1 MVRRYA
7 LIKKGVLIII
17 LATYYEV
24 VVCYHNY
31 IAKFGTVL
39 YHQYFNFTGK
49 CQNGRWMGVN
59 GRNGEPSLSVVEI
72 CQNVRPG
79 ENFCPLFSHLR
90 KKTFS
95 AVPF

>member
-31 IAKFGTVL
+31 IANFGTVL

-49 CQNGRWMGVN
+49 CQNGRWMAMARVYV
-59 GRNGEPSLSVVEI
+59 GEWEKW
-72 CQNVRPG
+72 R
-79 ENFCPLFSHLR
+79 
-90 KKTFS
+90 
-95 AVPF
+95 AVT